1 MININSLLKLTKN
14 KKVKSFKNNELIYLT
29 ILLVLLS
36 LTFNLDIKKEFK
48 IILLIIAVSIC
59 FYKPLLI
66 GPFLII
72 IYIIYLQNKKKSSN
86 NSKKLVE
93 GFENRVST
101 FKKYYD
107 NPESIKSKKDA
118 KKFLNIIKKRDKLD
132 EYKTSLD
139 FIEDIGNCFF
149 FDLSN
154 YKHLKKSIL
163 LSKKYSSV
171 QELYDTLEFT
181 DITNDKGFNTYPK
194 RDQQETLLKNDKY
207 LKLGLFFYK
216 TKSFTLQRYI
226 INSSN
231 QLGFY
236 SILNNTYEPDTQ
248 LENTKYI
255 NEGLFTKNKTEYE
268 SLNKNHL
275 DLKKKIKELV
285 ILFYYF
291 KFRTEKD
298 GNDFYDY
305 NKKIELSS
313 ILNIFELIDKN
324 FITEDKFELGKM
336 IKDRINYIT
345 TYKLINTI
353 GKEFKDE
360 KISKETFNKDFKIM
374 FPPFLKVE
382 KNLSKIE
389 KKIDTHINNLL
400 DNVEEIKL
408 INIKVYKITDRK
420 ERKEKVSEIYHNL
433 FLINLIND
441 TNLNA
446 YMDKINES
454 REGEDKKLYNIFKNL
469 YNKKKKVFDIQI
481 KNEELMDDKYQFTS
495 PDDLFYDNLFF
506 YFSKKYNDR
515 SITKSYP
522 EPKEVKVKKD
532 KEDKPAE
539 KEDDNKVNPFFEQQQ
554 KNFELELDDFL
565 TDDQVKERQE
575 EALEKYYKFLDKEN
589 IQKLEILNNLAD
601 NKNLSEKHEQL
612 KLDYKIE
619 NFGTET
625 YKIIDEIIA
634 ETKTFFKEIRESDED
649 KGLFANY
656 PKYIQFL
663 LEILNI
669 MTKEDRVLYSGFI
682 FVLLGLFIY
691 FISDDKSRYIQQS
704 GGFNRPSNLLDLLR
718 L

>member
-1 MININSLLKLTKN
+1 M
-14 KKVKSFKNNELIYLT
+14 
-29 ILLVLLS
+29 
-36 LTFNLDIKKEFK
+36 
-48 IILLIIAVSIC
+48 
-59 FYKPLLI
+59 
-66 GPFLII
+66 
-72 IYIIYLQNKKKSSN
+72 
-86 NSKKLVE
+86 
-93 GFENRVST
+93 
-101 FKKYYD
+101 
-107 NPESIKSKKDA
+107 
-118 KKFLNIIKKRDKLD
+118 
-132 EYKTSLD
+132 
-139 FIEDIGNCFF
+139 
-149 FDLSN
+149 
-154 YKHLKKSIL
+154 
-163 LSKKYSSV
+163 
-171 QELYDTLEFT
+171 
-181 DITNDKGFNTYPK
+181 
-194 RDQQETLLKNDKY
+194 
-207 LKLGLFFYK
+207 
-216 TKSFTLQRYI
+216 
-226 INSSN
+226 
-231 QLGFY
+231 
-236 SILNNTYEPDTQ
+236 
-248 LENTKYI
+248 
-255 NEGLFTKNKTEYE
+255 
-268 SLNKNHL
+268 
-275 DLKKKIKELV
+275 

-305 NKKIELSS
+305 NKKIELSG

-336 IKDRINYIT
+336 IKERINYIS
-345 TYKLINTI
+345 TYKLINNI
-353 GKEFKDE
+353 VREFKDE

-382 KNLSKIE
+382 KNINKIE

-441 TNLNA
+441 TNLNT
-446 YMDKINES
+446 YLDKINES
-454 REGEDKKLYNIFKNL
+454 REGENKNLYNTFKNL
-469 YNKKKKVFDIQI
+469 FNKKKKVFDIQI

-495 PDDLFYDNLFF
+495 PDDLFYDNLFL

-522 EPKEVKVKKD
+522 EPKED
-532 KEDKPAE
+532 KEEEDEPEE
-539 KEDDNKVNPFFEQQQ
+539 KEDEDKVNPFFEQQQ

-565 TDDQVKERQE
+565 TEDQIKERQE

-589 IQKLEILNNLAD
+589 IQKLEVLNNLAD
-601 NKNLSEKHEQL
+601 NKNLSEKHDKL

-634 ETKTFFKEIRESDED
+634 ETKTFFKEIRESDD
-649 KGLFANY
+649 NKGLFANY

-663 LEILNI
+663 LELLNI

-682 FVLLGLFIY
+682 FIILGLFIY
-691 FISDDKSRYIQQS
+691 FISDDKPRYIQQS
-704 GGFNRPSNLLDLLR
+704 GGFNRPGNLIDLLR